1 MQTRFLLVAAIVTAL
16 IILIASAVWLMV
28 VVS

>member
-1 MQTRFLLVAAIVTAL
+1 MQTRFLLVASIVTAL

>member
-1 MQTRFLLVAAIVTAL
+1 MQTRFLLVASIITAL
-16 IILIASAVWLMV
+16 IILIASAVWLAV